1 MLPSKILSRQC
12 LRVQNSV
19 LNKCIEKKIVFRIR
33 ETKLSRSEI
42 VKSANTDFK
51 NRFHSVNRPKETFR
65 LTS

>member
-1 MLPSKILSRQC
+1 
-12 LRVQNSV
+12 VQNSV